1 MPPTIS
7 EPNAVPPARRPTLS
21 LGPPAARGDYQFE
34 PVVGM
39 LGLAIVGT
47 TLAGVAYP
55 LVIGLVDLAFGMT
68 SAVPTPDGGYLFA
81 FALLGGMVGG
91 LLAFC
96 VSLPVAMFAGA
107 IAWLSRIT
115 ARDVWFASLVGGWTG
130 YFATHLMLE
139 SLRIDFWHWVAIGLA
154 VVVGQIGAGGFVIW
168 TQRRQAVNPVPSDGE
183 SELRFG
189 LRQLFGITTAVAL
202 LAAFSEALKINQW
215 AHAPTSFA
223 AAIQA
228 TIIAIA
234 LAVRHARGPQPEP
247 AKDVSREAPTP
258 PA

>member
-1 MPPTIS
+1 M
-7 EPNAVPPARRPTLS
+7 
-21 LGPPAARGDYQFE
+21 
-34 PVVGM
+34 
-39 LGLAIVGT
+39 
-47 TLAGVAYP
+47 
-55 LVIGLVDLAFGMT
+55 
-68 SAVPTPDGGYLFA
+68 
-81 FALLGGMVGG
+81 
-91 LLAFC
+91 LAFC

-139 SLRIDFWHWVAIGLA
+139 SLRIDFWHWVAIGFA
-154 VVVGQIGAGGFVIW
+154 VAVGQIGAGGFVLW
-168 TQRRQAVNPVPSDGE
+168 ARRRQAVKPVLSQGE

-202 LAAFSEALKINQW
+202 LAAFSEAFKINQW

-234 LAVRHARGPQPEP
+234 LAVRHARGPRPEP
-247 AKDVSREAPTP
+247 AKDVSREALTP